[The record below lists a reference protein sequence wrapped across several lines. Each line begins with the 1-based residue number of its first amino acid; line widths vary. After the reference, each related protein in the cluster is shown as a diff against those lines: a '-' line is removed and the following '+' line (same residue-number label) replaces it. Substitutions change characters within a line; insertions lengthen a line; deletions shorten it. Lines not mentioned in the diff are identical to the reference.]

1 MEHYTNGFAP
11 ETVVTVVIRLIM
23 IAFMLAGGVYVIR
36 NGFNAKE
43 ND

>member
-1 MEHYTNGFAP
+1 MEQYTNGFAP
-11 ETVVTVVIRLIM
+11 ETVVTVVIRLLM
-23 IAFMLAGGVYVIR
+23 IGCMLAGGIYVIR

>member
-11 ETVVTVVIRLIM
+11 ETAVTAIIRLIM
-23 IAFMLAGGVYVIR
+23 IGLMLAGGIYVIR